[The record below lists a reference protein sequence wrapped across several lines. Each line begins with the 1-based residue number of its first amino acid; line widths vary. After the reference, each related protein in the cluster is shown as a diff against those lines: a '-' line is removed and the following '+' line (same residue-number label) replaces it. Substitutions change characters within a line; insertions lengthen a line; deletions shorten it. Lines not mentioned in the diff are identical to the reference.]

1 MVVPQLRVCGET
13 LGLSILG
20 FWSRALG
27 LFSADHHNDQDQAAI
42 QTAMAPNHF
51 VISGAGPGEA
61 AGKSHT
67 GHHVALQLLA
77 LELRLT
83 LSHDDWV
90 CSRLQSSDVI
100 RGQIGAPLKLSSV

>member
-1 MVVPQLRVCGET
+1 MSDDRDVTDLCIGCSTPQLRVCGET

-51 VISGAGPGEA
+51 VISGAGAGEA
-61 AGKSHT
+61 WQIPHWSSDCI
-67 GHHVALQLLA
+67 VALVVGEQWDEIAKERHSL
-77 LELRLT
+77 
-83 LSHDDWV
+83 
-90 CSRLQSSDVI
+90 
-100 RGQIGAPLKLSSV
+100 